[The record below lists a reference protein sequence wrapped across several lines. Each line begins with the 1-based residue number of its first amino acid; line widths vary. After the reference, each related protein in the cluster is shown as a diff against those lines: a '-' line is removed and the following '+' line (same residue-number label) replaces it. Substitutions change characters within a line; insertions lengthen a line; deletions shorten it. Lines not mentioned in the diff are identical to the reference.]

1 MKKAVVFSAD
11 APKAIGPYSQAL
23 SFGELVFCSGQ
34 LGVDTATGKLAQG
47 VDAQTHAAMKNL
59 GAVLAAAGL
68 GYQDILK
75 TTIFVTDLKDF
86 AAVNQAYGSY
96 FASEPPARAC
106 VQVAALPLGG
116 LVEVECV
123 AARQAD

>member
-1 MKKAVVFSAD
+1 MKKYPELTRETAAFIEGLEAKNDPPLYTLSYQD
-11 APKAIGPYSQAL
+11 AR
-23 SFGELVFCSGQ
+23 
-34 LGVDTATGKLAQG
+34 
-47 VDAQTHAAMKNL
+47 
-59 GAVLAAAGL
+59 AVLAAAGL

>member
-1 MKKAVVFSAD
+1 MKPLRGRREGSDCNILRQVALELTEKGGWVHRLRQFD
-11 APKAIGPYSQAL
+11 IGN
-23 SFGELVFCSGQ
+23 
-34 LGVDTATGKLAQG
+34 LAQG

-86 AAVNQAYGSY
+86 AAVNQAYGTY